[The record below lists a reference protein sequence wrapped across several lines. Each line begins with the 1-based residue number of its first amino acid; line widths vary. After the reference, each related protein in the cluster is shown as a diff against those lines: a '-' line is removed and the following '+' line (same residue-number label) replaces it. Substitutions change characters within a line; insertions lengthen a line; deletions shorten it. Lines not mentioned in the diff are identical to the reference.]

1 MDFIRERQSSFDDY
15 SPDEVHSLYG
25 LVCLVL
31 LDMGKY

>member
-25 LVCLVL
+25 LVCPLFYL
-31 LDMGKY
+31 MGRY